1 MIYIGLT
8 SNLIQSRHHKES
20 MIESFTKKYD
30 VKMLV
35 CFEQHETAGSA
46 ISRKK
51 QLKKW
56 ERAREKRLI
65 EEESNPE
72 WRDLYRTICI

>member
-30 VKMLV
+30 GKMLV
-35 CFEQHETAGSA
+35 CFENTKLLDLPLAGKSS
-46 ISRKK
+46 SRNGK
-51 QLKKW
+51 
-56 ERAREKRLI
+56 EPAEKG
-65 EEESNPE
+65 
-72 WRDLYRTICI
+72 